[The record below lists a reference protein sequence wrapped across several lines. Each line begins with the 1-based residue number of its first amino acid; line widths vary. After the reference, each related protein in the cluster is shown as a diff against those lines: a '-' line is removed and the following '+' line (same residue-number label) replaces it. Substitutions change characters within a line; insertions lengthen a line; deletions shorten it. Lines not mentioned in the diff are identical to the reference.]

1 MNNIKEEIF
10 IRYMQDL
17 INENTTDKWKIKA
30 EYSTNDNDTRV
41 ITIQE
46 QTGEKTV
53 FFGNCDSLYNYFM
66 FDIYGLTIKE
76 CKNMSVFIGNLIG
89 KSVKYEYNNEVWQF
103 IFKQYVNP
111 QAIEYM
117 DIRRIGY
124 NATMQVVVN
133 KIGGIEQ

>member
-53 FFGNCDSLYNYFM
+53 FFGNCDPLYNYFM
-66 FDIYGLTIKE
+66 MDIYGLTIKE

-133 KIGGIEQ
+133 KIGGIE

>member
-1 MNNIKEEIF
+1 MNNVKEEMF
-10 IRYMQDL
+10 IRYMQEL
-17 INENTTDKWKIKA
+17 INNNTTDKWKVKA
-30 EYSTNDNDTRV
+30 EYSTNDNDSRI

-53 FFGNCDSLYNYFM
+53 FFGECEHLFNYFM

-76 CKNMSVFIGNLIG
+76 CKDMSVFIGNLIG
-89 KSVKYEYNNEVWQF
+89 KSIRWNYNDETWQF
-103 IFKQYVNP
+103 IFKQFVNP

-117 DIRRIGY
+117 DIRRVGY

-133 KIGGIEQ
+133 RIK